1 MKNKQSFRL
10 VCLLPL
16 RASSLWCLQ
25 AVLKHSE
32 FLYVWPALGE
42 EMIVSEIWSCIR
54 VLVEGP
60 VYIEFKLSL
69 ESLVVFRCVRK
80 IAKSDY

>member
-16 RASSLWCLQ
+16 HAPLLWCLQ

-32 FLYVWPALGE
+32 LLYIWPALGE
-42 EMIVSEIWSCIR
+42 KMIVSEIWSCIR
-54 VLVEGP
+54 VLEEGP
-60 VYIEFKLSL
+60 VYIEIKLSL
-69 ESLVVFRCVRK
+69 ETLVVFRRVRK